1 MGIFS
6 LKKRS
11 VKSVQRGSV
20 SFNNLSIVNV
30 SITDVVPEK
39 CVIHVWGTGKVQNG
53 SVFTSRTFQI
63 SLTSSTQVTITSNN
77 FGFSDNTGSA
87 TWQVVEYY

>member
-6 LKKRS
+6 LKKGI

-20 SFNNLSIVNV
+20 AFNNVGSVNV
-30 SITDVVPEK
+30 SITSVKPEK
-39 CVIHVWGTGKVQNG
+39 CVLYVWGTGKVQSG

-77 FGFSDNTGSA
+77 FGFTDNTGSA